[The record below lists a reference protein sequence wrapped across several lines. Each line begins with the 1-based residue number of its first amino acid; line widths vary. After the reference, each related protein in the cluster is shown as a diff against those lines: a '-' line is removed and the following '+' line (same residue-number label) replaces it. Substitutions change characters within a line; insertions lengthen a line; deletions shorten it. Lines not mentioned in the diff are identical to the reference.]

1 MTEVDDSELA
11 TLLDDVRR
19 ELGVAVDELERSRA
33 AHRAV
38 ESMLLAVLEH
48 VPVPLVIVDG
58 ELRVR
63 AASSAAE
70 AAWGATVDAP
80 VSGLDELDDN
90 GVVDACRSAVEIGH
104 VAASSLPEGFG
115 AALLDEPGTSA
126 RYVVV
131 WSG

>member
-1 MTEVDDSELA
+1 MTEVDENELT

-19 ELGVAVDELERSRA
+19 ELGEAVDDLERSRA

-63 AASSAAE
+63 AASAAAE
-70 AAWGATVDAP
+70 EAWGASVDAP
-80 VSGLDELDDN
+80 VSRLDELDDA
-90 GVVDACRSAVEIGH
+90 GVVDVCRAAIESGH
-104 VAASSLPEGFG
+104 VAASSVPAGFG